1 MTTGNTGLILTA
13 LTGIPSVQPGDDLT
27 TLLGDALAR
36 QAQPPTNQ
44 DVLVVSQKIVSKA
57 EGTVIDLGQIEP
69 STLANEFATQ
79 YDKDPRLVEVVLRE
93 SRRVVRM
100 DRGIL
105 VVETKHG
112 FICANAGVDASN
124 VPGDERVSL
133 LPVDPDLSARRIRSD
148 LKDSLGLTLG
158 VIISDTFG
166 RPWRMGNTD
175 IAIGVAGIN
184 PLLDY
189 TGQTDINGYTLR
201 VSVSA
206 IADEIASAAELV
218 AGKLTQ
224 IPVAIAKGYPHVE
237 YEEATARSLV
247 RDGSM
252 DLFR

>member
-1 MTTGNTGLILTA
+1 MIPRLQLIGVTGLPEVQ
-13 LTGIPSVQPGDDLT
+13 TGDN
-27 TLLGDALAR
+27 LAR
-36 QAQPPTNQ
+36 LISDAASAQGTELQPDDILIVT
-44 DVLVVSQKIVSKA
+44 QKVVSKA
-57 EGTVIDLGQIEP
+57 EGNIVDLGQIEP
-69 STLANEFATQ
+69 STLAKEFAGQ

-133 LPVDPDLSARRIRSD
+133 LPVDPDQSAQRIRSE
-148 LKDSLGLTLG
+148 LKASLGLTLG
-158 VIISDTFG
+158 IIISDTFG

-175 IAIGVAGIN
+175 IAIGVAGIS

-189 TGQTDINGYTLR
+189 TGETDIHGYTLR

-224 IPVAIAKGYPHVE
+224 IPVAIARGYPYLSDE
-237 YEEATARSLV
+237 GASALSLV
-247 RDGSM
+247 RDGSL